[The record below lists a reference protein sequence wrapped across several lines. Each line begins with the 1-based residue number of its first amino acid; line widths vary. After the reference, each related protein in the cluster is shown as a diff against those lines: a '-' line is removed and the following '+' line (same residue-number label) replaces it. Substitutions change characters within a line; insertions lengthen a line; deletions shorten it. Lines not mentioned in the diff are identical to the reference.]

1 MTNDAFRSSYKS
13 NSKTIVFQTNP
24 ASAHTLPHT
33 AFKSYDLIDRTFVM
47 LAALELADSIEQRKV
62 RNRGIERERRNENK
76 SKLGSIF

>member
-1 MTNDAFRSSYKS
+1 MTNDAFRSSYNS
-13 NSKTIVFQTNP
+13 NSKTIVFETNP

-47 LAALELADSIEQRKV
+47 LAALELDSIEQRKV

>member
-1 MTNDAFRSSYKS
+1 
-13 NSKTIVFQTNP
+13 
-24 ASAHTLPHT
+24 
-33 AFKSYDLIDRTFVM
+33 M